1 FGGGSNAAARTG
13 LGAAMVFF
21 GVAVLSPLVVRP
33 VARLLGAPL
42 TRVGVSGKLGREN
55 AMRNPKRTAS
65 TAAALM
71 IGLGLVA
78 FVGIFAQSIKASSNQ
93 ILEQTMKADYI
104 VSSPQFTGFSQ
115 DVAARLRKEPAFSA
129 VSEFR
134 QGLFGLH
141 GSGQQV
147 QGVDPA
153 TVGEVV
159 NVDMK
164 AGSLSALGEGD
175 VAVFEDTATSHHWKV
190 GSVV

>member
-42 TRVGVSGKLGREN
+42 TRVGVSGRLGREN
-55 AMRNPKRTAS
+55 AMRNPRRTAA

-78 FVGIFAQSIKASSNQ
+78 FVGIFASSIKASSDR
-93 ILEQTMKADYI
+93 ILQQTMKADYI

-115 DVAARLRKEPAFSA
+115 QVAQKLRATPAFGA

-134 QGLFGLH
+134 QGLFGLR
-141 GSGQQV
+141 GSGEEI
-147 QGVDPA
+147 QGIDPA
-153 TVGEVV
+153 TVGQVV
-159 NVDMK
+159 NVQM
-164 AGSLSALGEGD
+164 ASGSLAGLGDGD
-175 VAVFEDTATSHHWKV
+175 VAVFQDTAKAHGWHV
-190 GSVV
+190 